1 MLQRKWTLKLSL
13 YAVMQL
19 ELEEPKIIKTIK
31 DRNEETFFEKRTK
44 QLYHA
49 VYDCDISWVR
59 W

>member
-1 MLQRKWTLKLSL
+1 MLSL